1 MHVLLTIAWRN
12 IWRHPARSGVLTA
25 AVAVGL
31 WAAVM
36 VIGWANGLMQQRLD
50 YVIER
55 ELTHVQVHHPGF
67 PADGHPWDHI
77 PGHDQITAWLD
88 EHPQVR
94 SHASRTITD
103 GMLQSPVKT
112 SGVRIRGIDV
122 AAETRTTTF
131 HENMVHGEFL
141 DADLSNPAVI
151 SRILA
156 DEHNMRI
163 GNRIVL
169 TFENADRELTS
180 SAFHISGLFASASS
194 EYDKRNI
201 FVRSDDLTEILA
213 GRPIFHEIGVMLV
226 HEAEAEA
233 FAAMVNDRFDGV
245 LAQTWRELSP
255 ELSMIVELGD
265 VMVLL
270 ISLIIMAALGFGIL
284 NTMLMAL
291 FERLRELGMLLSI
304 GMSKLRVFCMIM
316 LEALVLTFS
325 GALAGMA
332 LAWLSIR
339 HLGKTGI
346 NLEMFAQGAALIGF
360 DYLIYPFLSAG
371 DFVLVSLVVVSVT
384 LAASL
389 YPALK
394 AVRVHPLEAAR
405 DG

>member
-1 MHVLLTIAWRN
+1 MHLLLTIAWRN
-12 IWRHPARSGVLTA
+12 IWRHPARSGVLIA

-36 VIGWANGLMQQRLD
+36 VIGWANGLMQQRMD

-55 ELTHVQVHHPGF
+55 ELTHLQIHHPDF
-67 PADGHPWDHI
+67 PDDGHPWDHI
-77 PGHDQITAWLD
+77 PDHNQITSWLD
-88 EHPQVR
+88 DHPQVR

-131 HENMVHGEFL
+131 HENMVQGEFL
-141 DADLSNPAVI
+141 DADLSNPAII

-169 TFENADRELTS
+169 TFENVDRELTS
-180 SAFHISGLFASASS
+180 SAFHIAGLFTSASS

-201 FVRSDDLTEILA
+201 FVRSKDLTEILA

-226 HEAEAEA
+226 HEIETEA
-233 FAAMVNDRFDGV
+233 FVAMLNKHFEDI

-265 VMVLL
+265 VMILL

-291 FERLRELGMLLSI
+291 FERMRELGMLLSI
-304 GMSKLRVFCMIM
+304 GMSKVRIFCMIM
-316 LEALVLTFS
+316 LEALILTFS
-325 GALAGMA
+325 GALIGMA
-332 LAWLSIR
+332 LAWLSLH
-339 HLGKTGI
+339 HLGQTGI

-360 DYLIYPFLSAG
+360 DYLIYPFLSIG
-371 DFVLVSLVVVSVT
+371 DFLLMSLVVVSVT

-394 AVRVHPLEAAR
+394 AVRIHPLEAAR
-405 DG
+405 DA